1 MDMRILM
8 VCLGNI
14 CRSPIAEGVL
24 KAKAAA
30 AGLDWEID
38 SAGTEKYHIGKPPH
52 QFSQNICRNYG
63 IDISGQRARRFTPA
77 DLTGYDLVYA
87 MADDVLDAIHRI
99 SGSKGDYSHVKLFL
113 DELEPGSGKS
123 VPDPWY
129 GDETGYAGVYE
140 MIDACCDAI
149 IKNHGNPAAHP
160 A

>member
-1 MDMRILM
+1 MRILM

-30 AGLDWEID
+30 AGLDWIIE
-38 SAGTEKYHIGKPPH
+38 SAGTENYHIGKAPH
-52 QFSQNICRNYG
+52 EFSQKICAEHG
-63 IDISGQRARRFTPA
+63 IDISEQRARRFTPA

-87 MADDVLDAIHRI
+87 MADDVLREIRRI
-99 SGSKGDYSHVKLFL
+99 SGHDEDYSHVKLFL
-113 DELEPGSGKS
+113 DELEPGTGKS

-129 GDETGYAGVYE
+129 GDEAGYISVYE
-140 MIDACCDAI
+140 MIEACCEAVV
-149 IKNHGNPAAHP
+149 KNHGAQPVHP

>member
-1 MDMRILM
+1 MRILM

-30 AGLDWEID
+30 AGLDWHID

-52 QFSQNICRNYG
+52 PFSQNICSRHG
-63 IDISGQRARRFTPA
+63 IDISAQRARRFTPA

-87 MADDVLDAIHRI
+87 MADDVLREIRRI
-99 SGSKGDYSHVKLFL
+99 SGPKADYRHVKLFL
-113 DELEPGSGKS
+113 DELEPGCGRS

-129 GDETGYAGVYE
+129 GDEEGYAGVYD
-140 MIDACCDAI
+140 MIDATCDAI
-149 IKNHGNPAAHP
+149 LKNHGPATAFP